1 MEITLLTRISREEFI
16 YGSIEPRIN
25 GFVESIN
32 KNFGKKEIMK
42 GYIKQIKEMINFI
55 EGDKK
60 CGE

>member
-1 MEITLLTRISREEFI
+1 MSREFI
-16 YGSIEPRIN
+16 YSSIEPRIN

-60 CGE
+60 CGK